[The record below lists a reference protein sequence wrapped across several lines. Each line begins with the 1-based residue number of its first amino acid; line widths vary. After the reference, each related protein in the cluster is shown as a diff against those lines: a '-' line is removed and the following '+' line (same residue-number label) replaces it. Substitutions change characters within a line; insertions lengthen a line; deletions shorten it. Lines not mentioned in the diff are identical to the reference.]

1 VSQAGAAARI
11 PIRIQAAY
19 GAGSIADGV
28 KNGAF
33 NAFLLFYYTTVLG
46 LPGKWSGFALL
57 IALCLDAVTDP
68 LVGSISDNF
77 RARPGSLLSKLGRRH
92 PFMFAAALPM
102 GLCFYGLFAP
112 PPGLPQWLLFA
123 WLVFF
128 SVAVRFFL
136 TLYMVPS
143 SALGPE
149 ISRSYDGRTTL
160 VSWRWMLGWFGA
172 LSVPLFGWEFLF
184 VDSATGFDGR
194 FQVSNYH
201 LLGIFC
207 GVVVAAA
214 IFISSLGTRR
224 LIPGLMQPAQR
235 SAFFSFRRF
244 AGEAANALQNR
255 SYRMLVFATLFL
267 QIGIGVREVFETHM
281 GTWFWEFSNEQL
293 GAITGMLVF
302 PVIAGALLAKPL
314 SQLSDKRRTAFSL
327 MAFACTWLPLMVLLR
342 FLDWL
347 PQNGD
352 PRLFWLVAFHGCV
365 LVLAAIMIGILQSS
379 MIMDTVDENELETG
393 KRQEGVFVSAISF
406 TGKAVSGFGN
416 FLGGYALDWIG
427 LPQGADASS
436 IVSPESIILLGIVA
450 APGPILFY
458 FVNLFFLSRY
468 RISRARYHQITTALQ
483 ARRAEAATLPPTAQ
497 GPGDGR
503 TT

>member
-112 PPGLPQWLLFA
+112 PPGLPQWLLFV

-468 RISRARYHQITTALQ
+468 RISRARYHQIATALQ
-483 ARRAEAATLPPTAQ
+483 ARRAQAATLPPTGQ
-497 GPGDGR
+497 GPSEGR
-503 TT
+503 R